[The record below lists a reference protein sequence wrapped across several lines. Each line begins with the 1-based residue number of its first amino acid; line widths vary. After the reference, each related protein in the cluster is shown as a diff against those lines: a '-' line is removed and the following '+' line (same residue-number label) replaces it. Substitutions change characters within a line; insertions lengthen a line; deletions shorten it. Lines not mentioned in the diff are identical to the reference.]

1 MSLNA
6 SSESPPPCD
15 AVRALSVREHQAVMV
30 VAGATGVLAVLGFA
44 NSFAKV
50 QSAAASSFG
59 WWAWTVPLGIDL
71 GIAVFSALDIV
82 LARLDMRTRWLR
94 LIPWT
99 LTAAT
104 VYLNVSTEP
113 TPFGV
118 IAHAA
123 LPGLWVVAV
132 EVGAHAIRVRA
143 GLAAGTR
150 MDRIRRSRW
159 LLAPL
164 TTAGLWRRM
173 VLWETRS
180 YPQALRRERV
190 RMLALAELQERYGR
204 RWKRHA
210 TPHERALY
218 RLGELT
224 PTATSTAPVIW
235 CMDGAAELPA
245 TAPPAGI
252 APGQPRTAP
261 PGTPTKKPAV
271 PTGPAPVED
280 RPAAPTGLGRVRRQ
294 ARTDAE
300 LTDVLAAVERDEDG
314 TVPVRRA
321 ARALGCGPDRARRL
335 LRESGLLRATPQDDP
350 DADDAGLRIA

>member
-6 SSESPPPCD
+6 SSESPPSPNP
-15 AVRALSVREHQAVMV
+15 ARALSVREHQAVTV
-30 VAGATGVLAVLGFA
+30 VAAATGVLGLLGFA

-50 QSAAASSFG
+50 QAAAAGSFG

-82 LARLDMRTRWLR
+82 LARLDMRPRWLR

-99 LTAAT
+99 LTGVT
-104 VYLNVSTEP
+104 VYLNVSAEP
-113 TPFGV
+113 TWFGI

-150 MDRIRRSRW
+150 MDRVRPSRW

-164 TTAGLWRRM
+164 STARLWRRM

-180 YPQALRRERV
+180 YPEALCRERV
-190 RMLALAELQERYGR
+190 RVLALADLQERYGR

-210 TPHERALY
+210 TPRERALY
-218 RLGELT
+218 RLGDLT
-224 PTATSTAPVIW
+224 PSTA
-235 CMDGAAELPA
+235 GEE
-245 TAPPAGI
+245 
-252 APGQPRTAP
+252 RTARP
-261 PGTPTKKPAV
+261 PSVPAAQTRTALPGTPIDQTDSEAV
-271 PTGPAPVED
+271 PPGREARPAPSGV
-280 RPAAPTGLGRVRRQ
+280 GRVRRQ

-300 LTDVLAAVERDEDG
+300 LIEALAAVERDGDG

-335 LRESGLLRATPQDDP
+335 LREAGLLRTPLPDDP
-350 DADDAGLRIA
+350 GGTDAAGLRIA